1 MGFFAKYKHDRL
13 NYLSDYGKLTNVK
26 ADVFKEKIM
35 KVAILGSG
43 DYGSAMTVPLSLNGI
58 NSTIYARS
66 EKSKIECEK
75 KRYKF
80 KHGYCDY

>member
-1 MGFFAKYKHDRL
+1 
-13 NYLSDYGKLTNVK
+13 
-26 ADVFKEKIM
+26 M